1 MEYTLASNCT
11 KEELQEIIKGALLNI
26 KDYQEALEIACQL
39 SFEALED
46 PYSVRVMMEKNQVEN
61 VSLFRCARKCLIEEG
76 NKCNV
81 LI

>member
-46 PYSVRVMMEKNQVEN
+46 HIQCESDDGEEPSRECIAFQVCKE
-61 VSLFRCARKCLIEEG
+61 
-76 NKCNV
+76 V
-81 LI
+81 LN